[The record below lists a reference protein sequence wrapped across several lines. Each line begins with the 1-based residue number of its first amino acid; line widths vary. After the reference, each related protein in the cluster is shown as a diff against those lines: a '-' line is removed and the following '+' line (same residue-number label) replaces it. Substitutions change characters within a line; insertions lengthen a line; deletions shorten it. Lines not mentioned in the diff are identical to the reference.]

1 MKLAQY
7 SQESKKRGRLTGP
20 LKPQPLKA
28 GVTDLEPS
36 PLRRSDLENGV
47 RQQQLFRYELQ
58 TGLGK
63 SQTIILNKN
72 CQFFDRFL
80 NHQFLSRQKA
90 NYMLI
95 PLI

>member
-7 SQESKKRGRLTGP
+7 SQKSKKRGILTGP
-20 LKPQPLKA
+20 LRPQPLKA
-28 GVTDLEPS
+28 GVTGLKPS

-47 RQQQLFRYELQ
+47 CKQRLFRYELQ

-80 NHQFLSRQKA
+80 NHQFLSQEKA
-90 NYMLI
+90 NYKLV
-95 PLI
+95 PLT

>member
-1 MKLAQY
+1 MKPAEY
-7 SQESKKRGRLTGP
+7 SQESKKRGILTGP

-28 GVTDLEPS
+28 GVTGLKPP

-47 RQQQLFRYELQ
+47 CQQQLFRYELQ

-80 NHQFLSRQKA
+80 NHRFLSRQKA
-90 NYMLI
+90 NDMPV